1 MWRLLWESCCGF
13 SGRLNVRLVPW
24 WLSGEMGRKDSRKS
38 LEGAA
43 AVGLRHK
50 WQSSA
55 VDSARRGP
63 PSKKVVGESSMQPVG
78 VLEEC

>member
-1 MWRLLWESCCGF
+1 
-13 SGRLNVRLVPW
+13 
-24 WLSGEMGRKDSRKS
+24 MGRKDSRKS